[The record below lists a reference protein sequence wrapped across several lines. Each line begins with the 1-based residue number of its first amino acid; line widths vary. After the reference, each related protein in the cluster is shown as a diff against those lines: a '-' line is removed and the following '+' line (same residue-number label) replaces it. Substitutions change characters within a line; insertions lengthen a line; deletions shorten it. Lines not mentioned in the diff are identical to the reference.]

1 MCIPISINDWIPK
14 SKIYGFYSNTDVWRL
29 QDQCTLMPVWGVE
42 GVFACVYVGVSM
54 FVCACMCYCV
64 LMCVCVCMYMYASM
78 WVFGCVC
85 KGVYVCMYVCM
96 YVGGGG
102 GMVVSVCLCVIYGWL
117 GTHIWVEVEGRGMYV
132 SVDSNESLNG

>member
-1 MCIPISINDWIPK
+1 
-14 SKIYGFYSNTDVWRL
+14 
-29 QDQCTLMPVWGVE
+29 MPVWGVE

-85 KGVYVCMYVCM
+85 KGVYVCMYVR
-96 YVGGGG
+96 GGGG
-102 GMVVSVCLCVIYGWL
+102 GEWLCMFVYASYMG
-117 GTHIWVEVEGRGMYV
+117 G
-132 SVDSNESLNG
+132 